1 MPVGMSL
8 PLDGEVDAV
17 ASLLESLHC
26 GTVRHVYHTH
36 VVHVGDD
43 VVHLGDKDEDADK
56 TSSIDIYLSPSA
68 FRPQQQPHHR

>member
-1 MPVGMSL
+1 MPVGMPL

-17 ASLLESLHC
+17 ASLLEGLHC

-43 VVHLGDKDEDADK
+43 VVHLEDEDEDDDK
-56 TSSIDIYLSPSA
+56 SSSINRLLSPSA